1 MSLPNQ
7 IHPFHVVGA
16 GSQYQVARSLRF
28 RKSNSAYLSR
38 TPSGAGNRQTWTWSG
53 WVKFASIVSTDYP
66 TLFMGGATQS
76 DTGALRIGI
85 GTNNLVVQGYNTN
98 FIVSSQVFRD
108 PSAWYHILI
117 AFDTTQATAS
127 NRLKA
132 YVNGT
137 QITAFGTDNRAS
149 LTQNTN
155 YGINQAALHRIG
167 YESATFGST
176 YSDFYLGE
184 YYFIDGQALTP
195 SSFGTTDSVTG
206 AWIPTKY
213 TGTYG
218 TNGFYLPFSDNSGA
232 TATTIGKD
240 NSGNGN
246 NWTPSGISVTAGTTN
261 DSLVDSPT
269 SYGSN
274 VGNYAVLNPVMPGI
288 SGISNGNLNTT
299 SQNICVS
306 TIGFSTGKFGF
317 QWTCNGGTNEADIGC
332 LLFSSG
338 GPFSTA
344 TNYNTYRT
352 GTVGAIDWYTYNGNL
367 YNETS
372 LVAAYG
378 ASWVAGDKFQMF
390 VDADAGNVYLAKNGT
405 LLNSGNAVITGKTG
419 KTWWPYA
426 ARYAAGGNVTS
437 IDMDFGQQNF
447 NPNSILSGYN
457 TLCTQNLPTPT
468 IGLY

>member
-137 QITAFGTDNRAS
+137 QITSFSTDNRAS

-206 AWIPTKY
+206 AWIPTRY

-240 NSGNGN
+240 SSGNGN

-269 SYGSN
+269 SYGSDTG
-274 VGNYAVLNPVMPGI
+274 VGGEARGNYCTINPLRKSASI
-288 SGISNGNLNTT
+288 AISNGNLYIDGN
-299 SQNICVS
+299 SGSVQWESIAS
-306 TIGFSTGKFGF
+306 TFLVKTGKWYFEFLVSSTYAAGNHMVGLAREDVNWSSSGQHYLTENSATGKALDQNSTTNDVVCVAF
-317 QWTCNGGTNEADIGC
+317 DMDLGYAWGTRNASLGTNPTNGLSPDAT
-332 LLFSSG
+332 
-338 GPFSTA
+338 FSTA
-344 TNYNTYRT
+344 YYWGPAFSMVCGRNNT
-352 GTVGAIDWYTYNGNL
+352 GWAN
-367 YNETS
+367 
-372 LVAAYG
+372 
-378 ASWVAGDKFQMF
+378 
-390 VDADAGNVYLAKNGT
+390 
-405 LLNSGNAVITGKTG
+405 
-419 KTWWPYA
+419 
-426 ARYAAGGNVTS
+426 
-437 IDMDFGQQNF
+437 FGQRPF
-447 NPNSILSGYN
+447 AYTAPSGFKA
-457 TLCTQNLPTPT
+457 LCTQNLPTPT

>member
-155 YGINQAALHRIG
+155 YGINQAALHTIG
-167 YESATFGST
+167 YESATFGTT
-176 YSDFYLGE
+176 YSDFYLSE

-195 SSFGTTDSVTG
+195 SSFGEYNSDNIWMPKS
-206 AWIPTKY
+206 Y
-213 TGTYG
+213 SGTYG
-218 TNGFYLPFSDNSGA
+218 TK
-232 TATTIGKD
+232 IGRAH
-240 NSGNGN
+240 
-246 NWTPSGISVTAGTTN
+246 V
-261 DSLVDSPT
+261 
-269 SYGSN
+269 
-274 VGNYAVLNPVMPGI
+274 
-288 SGISNGNLNTT
+288 
-299 SQNICVS
+299 
-306 TIGFSTGKFGF
+306 
-317 QWTCNGGTNEADIGC
+317 
-332 LLFSSG
+332 
-338 GPFSTA
+338 
-344 TNYNTYRT
+344 
-352 GTVGAIDWYTYNGNL
+352 
-367 YNETS
+367 
-372 LVAAYG
+372 
-378 ASWVAGDKFQMF
+378 
-390 VDADAGNVYLAKNGT
+390 
-405 LLNSGNAVITGKTG
+405 
-419 KTWWPYA
+419 
-426 ARYAAGGNVTS
+426 
-437 IDMDFGQQNF
+437 
-447 NPNSILSGYN
+447 
-457 TLCTQNLPTPT
+457 
-468 IGLY
+468 